1 MPSVPDTDDL
11 RIVVQP
17 DLRRKRLTATVKRHA
32 RGVLRLGIEGTPYAV
47 EGSGGEFVLE
57 FPEFT
62 PWSPEK
68 PCLYTLTLHAVPD
81 GPQPCVARVRFGMRD
96 FSIKDSRFH
105 LNGRP
110 CTIKGVCYSPPRE
123 CPEQAVRRDFT
134 AIKGAGFD
142 LIVAAPTPAAGVLA
156 GLADE
161 LGLLLFQRVPPE
173 AREGPG
179 LESFIREVRN
189 SASVVA
195 WVAPDAASVR
205 TIQAADPGRVV
216 LELREGESSECMEHA
231 RPFHPGTMQ
240 HSQFWFNM
248 YAPSASS
255 AEVYAKNVG
264 TPEALNV
271 VLAVVPASLQQLPA
285 DDAEEF
291 RSRELSGAFGDEG
304 GFCRM
309 TTELQAEAL
318 KNQLESLR
326 ANAKGP
332 AIVLSRFQDEAGAIG
347 GGLVNIHG
355 LAKPALN
362 AVKTAFSPLLL
373 VIRAV
378 RTNLT
383 LREEVP
389 VSVYLVNDER
399 SEARA
404 DLSLQVVG
412 PTNQVLWKK
421 KRTIKLPKQS
431 KEIWTGAISASGSTG
446 IHRFVVRL
454 MQGVKVLSQNSL
466 ELHVIERVKRSEVE
480 IQVMDPH
487 REWMSRCLELAKPEH
502 VKAHV
507 YIVPP
512 LANTV
517 RAYPESELGNLL
529 AEVHSGAVALLF
541 SPPADWN
548 DFADRVDPVLRL
560 TSKSAAQAYHY
571 VRMHPVFDGLPT
583 RGLMRQAYRN
593 VVPRAAFVEGSDEEV
608 CGSYAA
614 EGPGGR
620 DSSRW
625 GDTVL
630 VRRYGAG
637 RLVFV
642 QLRVLEHLGADP
654 IADRLFVNL
663 LNHFARR
670 AVPMGEPSPIAYEAI
685 EWLRRERAE
694 QVRLWMVCGPFA
706 NWRGSGHDTVY
717 GPESGVDLS
726 AVYPGWYSTV
736 RWLSWYTVSSGD
748 PVVRLI
754 DAVTPLHHATVCG
767 EFGVL
772 YAYAECSAPAR
783 QQAHLRIRCR
793 GSVKVWLN
801 GSLVHE
807 ARREPDERGRR
818 EGKAAVSLKQ
828 GKNSVLVK
836 LSCAP
841 GTFDLEFDFEPAGRD
856 ALMLKWWK

>member
-1 MPSVPDTDDL
+1 MEDL

-17 DLRRKRLTATVKRHA
+17 DLRRKRLTATVNTHA
-32 RGVLRLGIEGTPYAV
+32 PGTLRLGIEGTPFAV
-47 EGSGGEFVLE
+47 DGPPGEFILE

-81 GPQPCVARVRFGMRD
+81 GAQPCMARIRFGMRD
-96 FSIKDSRFH
+96 FSIKDNRFH

-110 CTIKGVCYSPPRE
+110 CTVKGVCYSPPQE
-123 CPEQAVRRDFT
+123 SPEQAARRDFT
-134 AIKGAGFD
+134 TIKGAGFD
-142 LIVAAPTPAAGVLA
+142 LIVVAATSAAGVLA

-173 AREGPG
+173 AREGTA
-179 LESFIREVRN
+179 LESFMRQVRN
-189 SASVVA
+189 SPSVVA
-195 WVAPDAASVR
+195 WVASDAPSVR
-205 TIQAADPGRVV
+205 RIQAADPGRVV
-216 LELREGESSECMEHA
+216 LEIRDGESSECMEHA
-231 RPFHPGTMQ
+231 RPFHPGTMR
-240 HSQFWFNM
+240 HSQFWVNM
-248 YAPSASS
+248 YAPSENSI
-255 AEVYAKNVG
+255 EVYARNVG
-264 TPEALNV
+264 TPDALNV
-271 VLAVVPASLQQLPA
+271 AKAVVPASLQQLPA
-285 DDAEEF
+285 DDAEAF
-291 RSRELSGAFGDEG
+291 RSRELSGTFGDEG
-304 GFCRM
+304 GFRRV
-309 TTELQAEAL
+309 TEELQAEAL
-318 KNQLESLR
+318 KLQLESLR

-332 AIVLSRFQDEAGAIG
+332 AIVLSRFRDEAGAVG
-347 GGLVNIHG
+347 HG
-355 LAKPALN
+355 LADLYGAAKPALN

-373 VIRAV
+373 VIRVA

-431 KEIWTGAISASGSTG
+431 KEIWTGAISASGSIG

-480 IQVMDPH
+480 IQVIDPH
-487 REWMSRCLELAKPEH
+487 REWTSRCLELAKPEH

-541 SPPADWN
+541 GPPADWN

-560 TSKSAAQAYHY
+560 TSKTAAQAYHY

-593 VVPRAAFVEGSDEEV
+593 VVPRAAFVERSDEDV

-614 EGPGGR
+614 EGPGGP

-670 AVPMGEPSPIAYEAI
+670 AVPTGEPSPIAYEAI

-694 QVRLWMVCGPFA
+694 QVRLWMVCGPFS
-706 NWRGSGHDTVY
+706 NWRGSGHDTEY
-717 GPESGVDLS
+717 GPESSVDLA

-736 RWLSWYTVSSGD
+736 RWLRWHTVSSAD

-754 DAVTPLHHATVCG
+754 DAVTPPHHANACG

-783 QQAHLRIRCR
+783 QQAQLRLRCR
-793 GSVKVWLN
+793 QSVKVWLN
-801 GSLVHE
+801 GGLVHE
-807 ARREPDERGRR
+807 ARHEPGEMGWQ
-818 EGKAAVSLKQ
+818 EWKMPVALKQ

-841 GTFDLEFDFEPAGRD
+841 GTFDMEFDFEAAGRD